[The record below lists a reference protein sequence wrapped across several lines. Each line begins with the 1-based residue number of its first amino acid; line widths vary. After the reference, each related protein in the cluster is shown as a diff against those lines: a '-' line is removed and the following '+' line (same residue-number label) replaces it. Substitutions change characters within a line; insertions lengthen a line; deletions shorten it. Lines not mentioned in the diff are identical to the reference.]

1 MAKRVVPLTNT
12 QVKQA
17 KESDKEYTLSDGDGL
32 QLRIKTNGTKLW
44 ILKYTHPITKKRTNI
59 SFGSYPD
66 VPLAEARKRRADAKK
81 LIAHNIDPKQHK
93 DEQLLIERAELEN
106 TFGKLADKWLELK
119 KESVKSETAEKAY
132 RALEKHILPKLA
144 NVPIQDIKPKLVLDI
159 LAPVKAQGTLETVKR
174 LCRII
179 NEVMRLAVASGHI
192 EVNYL
197 ADITKL
203 FPAPKRKH
211 MATIR
216 PERLPELMQ
225 AIANANITLSTRCLL
240 EWQLHTMTRPIES
253 ATARWQD
260 IDFENK
266 IWIVPEER
274 MKMKRPHTI
283 PLTEQTLALL
293 EIMKPISS
301 HRDYIFP
308 SNKNP
313 KSHVNSQSANMAL
326 KRMGFDGELV
336 SHGLRALAS
345 TTLNEQGFNP
355 DVIEAALAH
364 VDRNDVR
371 KAYNRAEYLEQRRK
385 LMCWW
390 SDHITSAAEGNVS
403 LAGKKGLKLAS

>member
-1 MAKRVVPLTNT
+1 M
-12 QVKQA
+12 
-17 KESDKEYTLSDGDGL
+17 
-32 QLRIKTNGTKLW
+32 
-44 ILKYTHPITKKRTNI
+44 
-59 SFGSYPD
+59 
-66 VPLAEARKRRADAKK
+66 
-81 LIAHNIDPKQHK
+81 
-93 DEQLLIERAELEN
+93 ERAELEN

-119 KESVKSETAEKAY
+119 KESVKPETAEKSY

-260 IDFENK
+260 IDFENR

-301 HRDYIFP
+301 HREYIFP

-390 SDHITSAAEGNVS
+390 SEHITAAAEGNVS
-403 LAGKKGLKLAS
+403 LAGNKGLKLVS